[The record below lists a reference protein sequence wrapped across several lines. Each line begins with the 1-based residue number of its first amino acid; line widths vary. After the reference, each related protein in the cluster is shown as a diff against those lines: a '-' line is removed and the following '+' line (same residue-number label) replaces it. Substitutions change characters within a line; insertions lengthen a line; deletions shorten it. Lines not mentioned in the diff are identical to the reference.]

1 MEPIDILLIEDND
14 GDILL
19 TKEALETKSM
29 INHMAIAKN
38 GVDAIAYVNDMLE
51 DSSMIFPDLIL
62 LDINLPKKNGH
73 EVLEFIKTHKQL
85 KQIPVIVLT
94 TSSSD
99 KDIFTSYQHH
109 ANCYITKPVDI
120 MGFMDTISK
129 IEDFWVNIVR
139 LPKHYK

>member
-51 DSSMIFPDLIL
+51 NSSMIFPDLIL